1 MNLQELLDEL
11 RENMLYDRGTSTGA
25 DDKLWSD
32 ATLVRYIN
40 EAHKRFARQTF
51 VIRDATTAEVIN
63 VTLESGT
70 DTYTLHDSILSVVS
84 ARISDRQADL
94 VRVGHSILGSYR
106 NPSTMVWD
114 SNCMSW
120 QPGAPLA
127 YSTDEQVVYDDEGTT
142 STVSMRIFPV
152 PDDAA
157 DGTLI
162 KLRVVRRPLDE
173 LTINN
178 LSAVPE
184 VPSDHHIEMLDYAAY
199 LALRIADVDAGNPA
213 RAEAYRQSFESH
225 VAEAKN
231 LVMRKLFSPQPWG
244 FGQGG
249 WSWGA

>member
-40 EAHKRFARQTF
+40 EAHKRFARRAF
-51 VIRDATTAEVIN
+51 VIRDATTAEVVN

-114 SNCMSW
+114 SNCLSW

-178 LSAVPE
+178 FSAVPE

-231 LVMRKLFSPQPWG
+231 LVMRKLFAPQPWG